1 MSTRANCRC
10 SSGIDDPEKLY
21 ALRDLFDRYRPVA
34 RLLLDEFNIIRD
46 YKAYGEVIYVE
57 LVGLLRTG
65 VPFLYDLLDQGDSH
79 TIVLLL
85 PESLEAS
92 APKYISRAFRR
103 KIATPIIWVRLG
115 FLATIDTT
123 FKG

>member
-1 MSTRANCRC
+1 M
-10 SSGIDDPEKLY
+10 
-21 ALRDLFDRYRPVA
+21 FDRYGPVA

-65 VPFLYDLLDQGDSH
+65 APFLYDLLDQGDSH

-85 PESLEAS
+85 PDSLEAS
-92 APKYISRAFRR
+92 AHKYILRAFRR
-103 KIATPIIWVRLG
+103 KIAAPIIWVRLG

-123 FKG
+123 FKD